1 MSMEIPIAQYI
12 ERIPVF
18 QAGCEFHKITKG
30 FSPDKKYRVRTPSGS
45 QFLLRV
51 VSADKMERTRT
62 EYHLI
67 QQLHRAQVM
76 VPQPITY
83 GYWEDL
89 RVGFY
94 VLSFIEGQDAEEA
107 LRHYSADTQWQVGVA
122 AGRDLYRM
130 HQLHAPPEVAP
141 WYPRVLQKIR
151 ASVGAYRQLG
161 MTIPGAGRIID
172 FIEQSEPYLRDRP
185 SGFQHDDFHVA
196 NIIIAGDQ
204 YAGVIDFNRWDWGDP
219 IHDFLKIAF
228 FSWPTSVPFSI
239 GQLQGYFGHKAIS
252 DELWHLYSLYVAVS
266 LFASMVWTM
275 RVAPE
280 RIEDMMVRIH
290 RVLDDH
296 RYFETLRP
304 TWFTES

>member
-1 MSMEIPIAQYI
+1 MEIPIAQYI
-12 ERIPVF
+12 ERLPLF
-18 QAGCEFHKITKG
+18 QAGCEFHEITKG
-30 FSPDKKYRVRTPSGS
+30 FSSDKKYRVRTPSGS

-51 VSADKMERTRT
+51 VAADKMERTQT

-67 QQLHRAQVM
+67 QQLNEAQVR

-83 GYWEDL
+83 GHWEDL

-107 LRHYSADTQWQVGVA
+107 LRSCSADVQWQVGVA
-122 AGRDLYRM
+122 AGHDLYRM

-141 WYPRVLQKIR
+141 WHPRVLRKFR
-151 ASVGAYRQLG
+151 AYVGAYRQLG
-161 MTIPGAGRIID
+161 MAIHGADRIID

-185 SGFQHDDFHVA
+185 NRFQHDDFHVA
-196 NIIIAGDQ
+196 NIIVADEQ

-228 FSWPTSVPFSI
+228 FSRPISVQFSI
-239 GQLQGYFGHKAIS
+239 GQLQGYFGHQAIS
-252 DELWHLYSLYVAVS
+252 DEFWHLYSVYVAMS
-266 LFASMVWTM
+266 LFASVVWTM

-280 RIEDMMVRIH
+280 TMEGMMGRIH

-304 TWFTES
+304 TWFTEL